1 MPSLYDVIRGIV
13 RGLVPETDY
22 LALYPSTVIVQ
33 DSDGTLQI
41 KPDSS
46 KIPPLAGVRIRSFAP
61 QVAVE
66 LEQGARVLLGFEGGD
81 PDKPYAALW
90 GSGTVTLV
98 TIGAPGSAQYVALA
112 DKVNSNFAAIQ
123 GMFDNWTVVPN
134 DGGAALKL
142 LSEALSLDDV
152 DSEKLK
158 TE

>member
-1 MPSLYDVIRGIV
+1 M
-13 RGLVPETDY
+13 
-22 LALYPSTVIVQ
+22 
-33 DSDGTLQI
+33 
-41 KPDSS
+41 
-46 KIPPLAGVRIRSFAP
+46 
-61 QVAVE
+61 
-66 LEQGARVLLGFEGGD
+66 
-81 PDKPYAALW
+81 
-90 GSGTVTLV
+90 